1 MSEVLKRIF
10 YCRFKIRVEARDSGV
25 PTWLST
31 DLDLVIYV
39 RNVDDCPPQFLVDVF
54 QVNFTGSHHTLSH
67 VIEFV
72 VFYLLIF
79 FFYRERSGGIAINQV
94 TLDSRSGWS
103 WRSYSQ

>member
-67 VIEFV
+67 VI
-72 VFYLLIF
+72 
-79 FFYRERSGGIAINQV
+79 
-94 TLDSRSGWS
+94 
-103 WRSYSQ
+103 